1 MCPTEYCLCKTY
13 LLLKKTFSKLC
24 CPLRNPRIQGCP
36 IYHLEAISAK
46 ASPLET
52 KSGPCLKYGTSSP
65 LQIFLSTNASIPT
78 TTATVTITKTSTNT
92 MASVRFI
99 FFSIVWKIF
108 LVTSNWFSIPFEI
121 CFFALRTFWSFAV
134 GISPLSLPP
143 VSSYLYVKKRML
155 LNDKSSNYFEPRNF
169 FICLHLHELFYVGAA
184 RLFSSVPVVS

>member
-1 MCPTEYCLCKTY
+1 MPNWVLP
-13 LLLKKTFSKLC
+13 LQDVFIAKKTFSKLC

-36 IYHLEAISAK
+36 SYHLEAISAK

-78 TTATVTITKTSTNT
+78 TAATVTITKTSTNT

-108 LVTSNWFSIPFEI
+108 LVTSNWFSISFEI

-143 VSSYLYVKKRML
+143 VSSYLNRVIILSQGISLFAYICM
-155 LNDKSSNYFEPRNF
+155 NYFTSVLRD
-169 FICLHLHELFYVGAA
+169 CSALF
-184 RLFSSVPVVS
+184 LL